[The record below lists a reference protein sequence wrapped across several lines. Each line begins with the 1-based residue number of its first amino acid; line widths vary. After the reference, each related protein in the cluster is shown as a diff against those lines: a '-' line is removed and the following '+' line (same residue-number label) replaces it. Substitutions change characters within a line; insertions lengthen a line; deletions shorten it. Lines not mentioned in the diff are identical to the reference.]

1 MRMDRDDWIGI
12 LVSVL
17 LHALVLFGLSIMT
30 VAAVEEPQM
39 GFVEVDFGNFSEGRP
54 VSRAVARTPVPP
66 RPEPEQAVEEERPA
80 APPER
85 ARPVSLPEATPLN
98 AETVERND
106 AEVVSP
112 VAQPNTPE
120 VERAPDPAP
129 PEPIRPLGSGDP
141 EGATSPQQGEDGTGL
156 EETRR
161 APFQIEGLNRQAVQT
176 VLPQYTEQ
184 VNAVIRVRIT
194 VAPSGRVTRRIPLI
208 KGNPALEQAVM
219 NALLNWRFNPL
230 PPNAPQEDQ
239 TGVVTFRFQLR

>member
-1 MRMDRDDWIGI
+1 MDRDDWIGI
-12 LVSVL
+12 SVSVL

-30 VAAVEEPQM
+30 VAAVEEPHM
-39 GFVEVDFGNFSEGRP
+39 GFVEVDFGSFSDGRP
-54 VSRAVARTPVPP
+54 VSRAVTRLPVPP
-66 RPEPEQAVEEERPA
+66 RPEPEEAAQEERPA

-98 AETVERND
+98 PETVQRND

-112 VAQPNTPE
+112 VAQDNTPE
-120 VERAPDPAP
+120 VERAPEPAP

-141 EGATSPQQGEDGTGL
+141 KGATNPQQGEDGTGL

-176 VLPQYTEQ
+176 VLPEYTEQ
-184 VNAVIRVRIT
+184 VNAMIRVRIT

-230 PPNAPQEDQ
+230 PPNAPQEEQ